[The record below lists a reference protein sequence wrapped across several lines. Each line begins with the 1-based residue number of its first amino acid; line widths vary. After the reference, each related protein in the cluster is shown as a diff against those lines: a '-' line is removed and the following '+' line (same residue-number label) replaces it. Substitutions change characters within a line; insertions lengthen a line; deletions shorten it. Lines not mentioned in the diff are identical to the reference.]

1 MSILNRYWLI
11 AAVILVIFSTRI
23 LVFNKNAT
31 DFISDEWRYRIL
43 ISKLDE
49 AVAKD
54 NYMIPVQTIFRL
66 DGRPGSGLFYYPAAF
81 LEWKYPNIPFGAY
94 LNVIINTLIIILTY
108 LIIKKTHNKKAAIL
122 ATLFV
127 TLSIASVIYMRH
139 FLAYDIALFLLLLG
153 LCIYVYF
160 HKVLAFGLLAGFS
173 FLTYPSYYYYL
184 LPIPIVLFFYHRS
197 ISEAFNNFVVVKPVL
212 LFITGVGV
220 ILIFTNVFSVAI
232 GETTSYFQSLKNES
246 KNVTTYHYG
255 DDVTAFSFISQYI
268 FTVDGAW
275 NLFLILVAFIIMLF
289 LRREKKITIFGVYL
303 ILAFLVMEIFSH
315 ILKTH
320 VLYGRTIR
328 PFYLLLLVFI
338 AVTLDRLF
346 NNVSKR
352 NEKIYILCFS
362 LIIFITF
369 LNWLPRFINFK
380 NLIYPTQFKQ
390 KAREY
395 LKIRYSEFTAEEA
408 LFVNYFGINS
418 PPKMKIFTEYKDGEP
433 GKFYIV
439 NANIIYPYFGSYDLN
454 LFCKSDVLLKELHVQ
469 YKFRPYLFEG
479 WNEIMREQSVKDPLY
494 YQLIYCKP

>member
-1 MSILNRYWLI
+1 MIKLNVMKILSRYWLI
-11 AAVILVIFSTRI
+11 TTVILIVLSTR
-23 LVFNKNAT
+23 LLAFNKDAS

-54 NYMIPVQTIFRL
+54 DYLIPFQTIFRL

-81 LEWKYPNIPFGAY
+81 LEWKYLNVPFGAY
-94 LNVIINTLIIILTY
+94 YNLIINILIIILTY
-108 LIIKKTHNKKAAIL
+108 LIIKKTYDKKAAIL
-122 ATLFV
+122 ATLLI
-127 TLSIASVIYMRH
+127 TLSISSVIYMRH
-139 FLAYDIALFLLLLG
+139 LLAYDIALFLLLLG

-160 HKVLAFGLLAGFS
+160 HKALAFGLLAGLS

-197 ISEAFNNFVVVKPVL
+197 VKPVL

-220 ILIFTNVFSVAI
+220 ILIFTNVLSIAI

-246 KNVTTYHYG
+246 KNVTTYHFG

-268 FTVDGAW
+268 FTIDGIW
-275 NLFLILVAFIIMLF
+275 NLFLILAAFLIMF
-289 LRREKKITIFGVYL
+289 FKRHEKKIIIFGVYL
-303 ILAFLVMEIFSH
+303 ILAFLVMEIYSH

-320 VLYGRTIR
+320 VLYGRTVR
-328 PFYLLLLVFI
+328 PFYLILLTFT
-338 AVTLDRLF
+338 AVALDRVF
-346 NNVSKR
+346 NDISKGKQ
-352 NEKIYILCFS
+352 KIYILCFA
-362 LIIFITF
+362 LIVFGTF
-369 LNWLPRFINFK
+369 LNWLPNFMNFR
-380 NLIYPTQFKQ
+380 NLLYPTQFKQ
-390 KAREY
+390 QAREY
-395 LKIRYSEFTAEEA
+395 LKARYGEFIVEEA

-433 GKFYIV
+433 GKFYII

-454 LFCKSDVLLKELHVQ
+454 LFCKNEVILKELHVQ

-479 WNEIMREQSVKDPLY
+479 WNEIMREQSAKDPLY